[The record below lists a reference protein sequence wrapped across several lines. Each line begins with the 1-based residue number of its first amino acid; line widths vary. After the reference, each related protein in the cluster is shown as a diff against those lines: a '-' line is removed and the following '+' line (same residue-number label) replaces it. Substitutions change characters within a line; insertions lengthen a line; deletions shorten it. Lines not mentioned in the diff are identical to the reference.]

1 MSARQGW
8 QVVHGSL
15 MPLVLLV
22 QQSYMMDQ
30 LEDDQSM

>member
-1 MSARQGW
+1 MSSRQGW
-8 QVVHGSL
+8 QVVLGSL

-22 QQSYMMDQ
+22 QPSYVMDQ

>member
-1 MSARQGW
+1 MPVLAGFL
-8 QVVHGSL
+8 GSL

-22 QQSYMMDQ
+22 QRSYMMDQ